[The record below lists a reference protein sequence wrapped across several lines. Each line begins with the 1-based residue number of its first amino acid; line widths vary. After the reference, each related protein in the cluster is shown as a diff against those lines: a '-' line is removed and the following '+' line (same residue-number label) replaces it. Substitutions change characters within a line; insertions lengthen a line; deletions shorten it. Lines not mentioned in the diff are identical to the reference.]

1 MSWKDGRTSAA
12 EETIRPA
19 IRGFAGTI
27 PGIVSIVEG
36 GSTSPEGLED
46 GHDYGLRR
54 HLRQRGARD
63 SYLVDPRHRE
73 VAEEIRSNAEHILVF
88 DI

>member
-1 MSWKDGRTSAA
+1 MASSS
-12 EETIRPA
+12 P
-19 IRGFAGTI
+19 
-27 PGIVSIVEG
+27 
-36 GSTSPEGLED
+36 STA
-46 GHDYGLRR
+46 
-54 HLRQRGARD
+54 RQTRD